1 MTEIDDPPRLVMAD
15 LHNHSLL
22 SDGRGDPE
30 QAFAMMRA
38 SGLQVAALT
47 DHSALPRELL
57 PLLSLQHYPDAAALE
72 LARFVPDSIDDAA
85 WLRTAEL
92 ADAHDVPGQFTAL
105 RGFEWTEAWLGH
117 VNVWFSER
125 YAPMTSPGSLS
136 GLFAFLQD
144 VEPQALFGYNHP
156 GREPG
161 SLGDFA
167 RPVEPDSAGPSCE
180 TTTLR
185 RRMVSLEAFNRS
197 DDYLFA
203 GSNSQTGSAIVTCLD
218 AGWRPTLAGA
228 SDEHGRSYG
237 LAGKGRTGLWVHE
250 HSRSGVREAL
260 LARRG
265 FATREVG
272 LRLHATLE
280 GRPDGLGGGGLGD
293 GGGDLGRGAARADG
307 RPGPDAAVRL
317 VRARPGIGR
326 PRGRAAG
333 DHERRPGARGDHGRG
348 AGRRGQPQP
357 PGLARGRR
365 LAGAAGGRPHPR
377 LRPAGPGRSPLLLLG
392 LGLRQPVVP
401 LTRRSARATWPSSG
415 RPPRCAVTADR
426 LGN

>member
-1 MTEIDDPPRLVMAD
+1 VTEIDDAPRLVMAD

-47 DHSALPRELL
+47 DHAALPRELL

-72 LARFVPDSIDDAA
+72 LARFVPDSIDEAA
-85 WLRTAEL
+85 WLHTAEL

-117 VNVWFSER
+117 VNVWFSELFS
-125 YAPMTSPGSLS
+125 PMTTPGSLS
-136 GLFAFLQD
+136 GLFAFLED

-161 SLGDFA
+161 SLGNFA
-167 RPVEPDSAGPSCE
+167 RPVELDTESEPGGS
-180 TTTLR
+180 LR
-185 RRMVSLEAFNRS
+185 RRMVSLEAFNRR

-218 AGWRPTLAGA
+218 SGWRPTLAGA

-237 LAGKGRTGLWVHE
+237 LAGKGRTGLWVNE
-250 HSRSGVREAL
+250 HSRAGVREAL

-272 LRLHATLE
+272 LRLHATLGGHPMGSVVGGSVTGDAIPTGE
-280 GRPDGLGGGGLGD
+280 PLEMVVDLGVTPSSDTFAPDPALAGREVELQVITSGDPVHVVTTIAAQVGEVTRSRLVWPEGADWLVLRVADRSRGYGRPAPVGH
-293 GGGDLGRGAARADG
+293 RCSCW
-307 RPGPDAAVRL
+307 
-317 VRARPGIGR
+317 
-326 PRGRAAG
+326 
-333 DHERRPGARGDHGRG
+333 
-348 AGRRGQPQP
+348 
-357 PGLARGRR
+357 GLAY
-365 LAGAAGGRPHPR
+365 A
-377 LRPAGPGRSPLLLLG
+377 SP
-392 LGLRQPVVP
+392 
-401 LTRRSARATWPSSG
+401 WF
-415 RPPRCAVTADR
+415 C
-426 LGN
+426 